1 MFVNLSCPSVYVHY
15 IIVHSEMAKRSVDK
29 HQTNEIIKTY
39 CSSLPATHYTS
50 FDSEMKKTLL
60 AKSSIRDI
68 FIKLLKLSWFCY
80 VAFMSVVPLHCS

>member
-39 CSSLPATHYTS
+39 IVFLCQLLT
-50 FDSEMKKTLL
+50 TLHL
-60 AKSSIRDI
+60 IQK
-68 FIKLLKLSWFCY
+68 
-80 VAFMSVVPLHCS
+80 